1 MATTNQVMCSVILIL
16 MLAGSSST
24 LSLSVCVCVC
34 VVIYKKMCLYTILF
48 NFDWLLFMV
57 LPYFFLDLEATTTAY
72 INPKC
77 YTPPNKQIPCSD
89 SKEERQACKNECIQE
104 NYDDATVS
112 LCRWSRF
119 VACVTNP
126 DANKCTKLIINFMK
140 V

>member
-16 MLAGSSST
+16 MLAGSS
-24 LSLSVCVCVC
+24 
-34 VVIYKKMCLYTILF
+34 
-48 NFDWLLFMV
+48 N
-57 LPYFFLDLEATTTAY
+57 LEATTTAY